1 MESIN
6 DQINRAAAILGA
18 DISRSG
24 EDLILRVGSTDGG
37 SPRLVLTV
45 ADSVDE
51 NGPRGTVLSAQTTYG
66 YFELHEASGLAIVEP
81 GEVIFY
87 AEEGGRISGM
97 IIGASGNCS
106 LFANVDRT
114 ILSADFTTLDAP
126 RLLAAMQLGLIE
138 LADANDRSDS

>member
-1 MESIN
+1 VQSIN
-6 DQINRAAAILGA
+6 DQINHVAEILGA

-24 EDLILRVGSTDGG
+24 EDLILRVGTTDGG
-37 SPRLVLTV
+37 PTRLVLTI

-51 NGPRGTVLSAQTTYG
+51 NGPHGAVISAQTTYG

-87 AEEGGRISGM
+87 AEEGDRISGM
-97 IIGASGNCS
+97 IVGASGNCS
-106 LFANVDRT
+106 LFANVDRA

-138 LADANDRSDS
+138 LADANGRAES